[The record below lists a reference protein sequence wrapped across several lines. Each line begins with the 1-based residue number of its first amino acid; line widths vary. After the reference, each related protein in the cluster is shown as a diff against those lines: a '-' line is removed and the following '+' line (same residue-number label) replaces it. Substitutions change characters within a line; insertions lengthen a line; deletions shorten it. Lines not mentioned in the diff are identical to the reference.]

1 MQGWRPEQ
9 YVSLRLTSVSV
20 VFDVALQALT
30 RDSSLLRGRVRL
42 TRTDCHGD
50 QYNPTSNRYILATWM
65 LNFGACGAGLSIVLI
80 VHPASVILQYAKTTD
95 LS

>member
-20 VFDVALQALT
+20 APDVALQALT

-50 QYNPTSNRYILATWM
+50 QYNPTILATWM